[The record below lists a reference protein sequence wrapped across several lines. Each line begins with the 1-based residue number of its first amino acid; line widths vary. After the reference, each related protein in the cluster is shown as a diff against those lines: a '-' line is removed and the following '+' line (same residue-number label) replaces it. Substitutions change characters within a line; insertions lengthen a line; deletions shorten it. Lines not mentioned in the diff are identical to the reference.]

1 MESPESA
8 KYDNY
13 VTYTGKYT
21 VHVITVIEK
30 TIEEFFTLCPGL
42 LLLADLV
49 FRLYYIVSQVAMPFL
64 FIKIPKS
71 DTKQSITERKSD

>member
-1 MESPESA
+1 MYVHCISDDANRLEKYQNWLIIELESPESA

-49 FRLYYIVSQVAMPFL
+49 F
-64 FIKIPKS
+64 
-71 DTKQSITERKSD
+71 

>member
-1 MESPESA
+1 MIIMSHILVNTL
-8 KYDNY
+8 YNC
-13 VTYTGKYT
+13 
-21 VHVITVIEK
+21 ITVREK

-42 LLLADLV
+42 LFLADLV

-71 DTKQSITERKSD
+71 DRKQSITERKSD